1 MPVHNKR
8 VRARTFP
15 VKKTL
20 LAMVLLGAGLALAQ
34 LYVEAVAYYP
44 VVKVSAP
51 GGIEFTIV
59 HDAIGSRRVCGAT
72 NREFIN
78 PIRSEC
84 KQCKVVYARCELELK
99 GAELALIRRQAL
111 PFHTVAASNMRLLV
125 TGPAK
130 AAKRACEALA
140 VNVLKN
146 GVQTAT
152 CLGPSRLQT
161 DDELSQ
167 SRQKG

>member
-1 MPVHNKR
+1 MAPHKKGR
-8 VRARTFP
+8 PRTLP

-20 LAMVLLGAGLALAQ
+20 LAVVLLAAGLALAQ
-34 LYVEAVAYYP
+34 LYVEAVAYYA

-59 HDAIGSRRVCGAT
+59 HDAVGSRRICGAT
-72 NREFIN
+72 NREFIV
-78 PIRSEC
+78 PIKAQC

-99 GAELALIRRQAL
+99 GAELAILRRQPL
-111 PFHTVAASNMRLLV
+111 PFHTVSASNMRLLV
-125 TGPAK
+125 TGPPK

-152 CLGPSRLQT
+152 CLPPSRLHT
-161 DDELSQ
+161 DDEKSQ
-167 SRQKG
+167 PNFRG